1 MDFRSLNM
9 KKRIR
14 RCGPQR
20 QSYWE
25 EAVRRRERGGLS
37 ARESCRVEGLRKAA
51 FYWWRRELAR
61 RRQSSGAAIPSP
73 KLVCI
78 ALPPYATSQAPRPGR
93 HPNARD
99 FSDAAF
105 SVIPAFLSGDS
116 GRFAAELES
125 AEP

>member
-1 MDFRSLNM
+1 M

-78 ALPPYATSQAPRPGR
+78 ALPSYARSQAPD
-93 HPNARD
+93 RD
-99 FSDAAF
+99 GILNVGGLSDALL
-105 SVIPAFLSGDS
+105 SVVAAFLSGDS